1 MLVASCYGLKLQWG
15 NITLQPYTANS
26 EIHPLQGTVA
36 VLSGQTKW
44 LGDQNLPPKKNMLVS
59 YLITCA
65 PHVWNISPTFA
76 IPNLYDTYI
85 IYKYSSPH
93 IGDMYFWI
101 MFLLPLPKLGV
112 TSNGRTPCGAG
123 FFGMLGDGGEAS
135 AKLGLRR
142 WGAMG
147 IGGFFGFRKR
157 CVIIIG
163 YSDLKN
169 LFENNRSMR
178 IHVYLNIYIFWKLL
192 FYTCYM
198 CGVYGILFNV
208 DKWKAIQSSK

>member
-1 MLVASCYGLKLQWG
+1 MDWNFSEGTSPSNLTQQTVKSTHCRGLWPFCPGKQNDWE
-15 NITLQPYTANS
+15 TR
-26 EIHPLQGTVA
+26 
-36 VLSGQTKW
+36 
-44 LGDQNLPPKKNMLVS
+44 NLPPPKNMLVS

-85 IYKYSSPH
+85 IYKHSSPH

-101 MFLLPLPKLGV
+101 IFLLPLPKLGV

-135 AKLGLRR
+135 AKRGLRR

-163 YSDLKN
+163 YSDL
-169 LFENNRSMR
+169 
-178 IHVYLNIYIFWKLL
+178 
-192 FYTCYM
+192 
-198 CGVYGILFNV
+198 
-208 DKWKAIQSSK
+208 